1 MTNRVPS
8 GQQPALYRLTAP
20 VKDYAWGST
29 TLLADLTNTN
39 HSSTP
44 QAELWFG
51 THPTTQTT
59 LPDGRALADL
69 IDLPYL
75 VKLLAAEQPLSI
87 QAHPTIVQAE
97 AGFAAENAAGLAI
110 DDPQRTYRDPN
121 HKPEMLVA
129 LTDFTALAG
138 FRDPTA
144 SAKTFGRL
152 AQLVELPELGV
163 VLANMAT
170 QLAEGKIKEVFG
182 QLVDTESPFWQP
194 DGWTKTI
201 FHTVEHANIDD
212 DTLAN
217 ALAVSKIHPDDPG
230 ALVTLLMNL
239 IHLCPGESIFIPDG
253 TIHAYVSG
261 LGVEIMATSDNVIR
275 GGLTIKH
282 IDVKE
287 LDKVVRYQ
295 PDPPPL
301 LDPRVDHSAT
311 MTVTHFEPPVD
322 DFALTRYDLGADK
335 RMSVVPDRPRIAICT
350 GGTGQLVSQDDTA
363 EVTPGTGIYLPGNG
377 QSVEVTAGP
386 TGLTMFI
393 AFQPQ
398 TSAKDSTKRQT
409 AVANGK
415 SSATAV

>member
-8 GQQPALYRLTAP
+8 GQQTTMYRLTAP

-29 TLLADLTNTN
+29 TLLADLTGTAP
-39 HSSTP
+39 SSTP

-59 LPDGRALADL
+59 LSDGRALADL

-75 VKLLAAEQPLSI
+75 VKLLAAAQPLSI
-87 QAHPTIVQAE
+87 QAHPTIIQAE
-97 AGFAAENAAGLAI
+97 AGFAAENAAGLEL
-110 DDPQRTYRDPN
+110 DDPQRTYRDAN

-138 FRDPTA
+138 FRDPAA
-144 SAKTFGRL
+144 SAQTFGAL
-152 AQLVELPELGV
+152 AQLVELPELAV
-163 VLANMAT
+163 ALSNMAT

-182 QLVDTESPFWQP
+182 QLVDTESPFWQS

-201 FHTVEHANIDD
+201 FDAVEHANLDD
-212 DTLAN
+212 DALVN
-217 ALAVSKIHPDDPG
+217 ALAASKIHPDDPG

-239 IHLCPGESIFIPDG
+239 VRLSPGESMFIPDG

-261 LGVEIMATSDNVIR
+261 LGLEIMATSDNVIR

-282 IDVKE
+282 IDLEE
-287 LDKVVRYQ
+287 LDRVVRYQ

-301 LDPRVDHSAT
+301 LSPRVDQSAT

-322 DFALTRYDLGADK
+322 DFALTRYDLHGDQRLA
-335 RMSVVPDRPRIAICT
+335 VVPDRPRIAICT
-350 GGTGQLVSQDDTA
+350 GGTGQLISQDDTIG
-363 EVTPGTGIYLPGNG
+363 VTPGTGIYLLGNDLP
-377 QSVEVTAGP
+377 VELSAGP
-386 TGLTMFI
+386 NGVTMFI
-393 AFQPQ
+393 AFQP
-398 TSAKDSTKRQT
+398 
-409 AVANGK
+409 
-415 SSATAV
+415 